1 MGCKGGT
8 EIAVE
13 IRAEQSSP
21 RVGPGTN
28 CRGSIGN

>member
-1 MGCKGGT
+1 VDCKGGA

-13 IRAEQSSP
+13 IRAERSSP

-28 CRGSIGN
+28 CHGSVGN